1 MKDKKKQKDGVPRIV
16 LIEQVKRQEI
26 IIKASEDLKRTI
38 NDGVKRGFVLGREEI
53 LRVEEKEPLDPDLV
67 EEKEYTDNLEY
78 SCLYR

>member
-1 MKDKKKQKDGVPRIV
+1 MKDKKKQKDGVPRKV
-16 LIEQVKRQEI
+16 LIEKVKRQEI

-67 EEKEYTDNLEY
+67 EEK
-78 SCLYR
+78 